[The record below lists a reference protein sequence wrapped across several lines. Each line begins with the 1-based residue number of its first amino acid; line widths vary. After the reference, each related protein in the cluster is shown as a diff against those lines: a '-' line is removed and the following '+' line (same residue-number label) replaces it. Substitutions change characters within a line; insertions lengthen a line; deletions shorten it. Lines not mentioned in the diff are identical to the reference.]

1 MLRFG
6 QLAETRRW
14 SEVPQVGKCSSAVDS
29 EKRAPRMP
37 QAMKLL
43 SHGKHG
49 MEAVMLQPRNI
60 RAGKF
65 AQGAR
70 RAGKAEVLISQS

>member
-1 MLRFG
+1 
-6 QLAETRRW
+6 
-14 SEVPQVGKCSSAVDS
+14 
-29 EKRAPRMP
+29 
-37 QAMKLL
+37 MKLL
-43 SHGKHG
+43 SHSKHG
-49 MEAVMLQPRNI
+49 MEAATLQPRST